1 MAAVQNWY
9 IIIALELLYAQRSTI
24 KAECTCLLL
33 QYIYIYIYPLLEA
46 KVLLG
51 ILHPYI
57 AS

>member
-24 KAECTCLLL
+24 KAECTCSLL
-33 QYIYIYIYPLLEA
+33 QYIYIYPLLEA

-51 ILHPYI
+51 ILHI
-57 AS
+57 